1 MNIQTNL
8 RGVAFLICLAF
19 FFIASGC
26 ASSSSPPSNVSV
38 SEPTKTKT
46 PMPSRTPSISNH
58 AASTQEVDHRCS
70 NTKAINIRSGPG
82 LNYDVVGWLLEGE
95 CVVVIE
101 TTLDGGWAKTD
112 QGWLGTYYLVSSE
125 DPISTQ
131 QSPTA
136 QSIQTKTLTPTRT
149 ISPTRM
155 PTSINGS
162 TTYTLASSL

>member
-1 MNIQTNL
+1 MNIQKNL
-8 RGVAFLICLAF
+8 RGASLLMTLTF

-26 ASSSSPPSNVSV
+26 GSAPDPPSTDIA

-46 PMPSRTPSISNH
+46 PIPSRTPSMSNTP
-58 AASTQEVDHRCS
+58 ASPQEGDYRCS
-70 NTKAINIRSGPG
+70 NATGINIRSGPG

-136 QSIQTKTLTPTRT
+136 QPTATKTPSPTRT
-149 ISPTRM
+149 ISPTRTQ
-155 PTSINGS
+155 PSE
-162 TTYTLASSL
+162 